1 MANDKLT
8 DTNVSAIDKAIAAA
22 QARKAMKATN
32 GEKPAKAPK
41 EPKPAK
47 EPKAPKAP
55 KFTDEEKAAKLA
67 ARDAERAAK
76 KALRDEARAAKIA
89 EREANR
95 TPAHMK
101 KVAKAAE
108 KLGILTD
115 SASLL
120 FNEATAN
127 LTAADLAVLALHL
140 QHFNRVKATE
150 RAAGQKLTAGMN
162 VEIVAGDPRF
172 IGKTGTV
179 AKAQRIRCYVTVEGL
194 AKPVYLF
201 TSDVAVLASADVAQT
216 G

>member
-32 GEKPAKAPK
+32 PAAPKAPK
-41 EPKPAK
+41 EPK
-47 EPKAPKAP
+47 EPKAPKTPTKPRA
-55 KFTDEEKAAKLA
+55 TDEEKAAKLA
-67 ARDAERAAK
+67 ARLAERAEAK
-76 KALRDEARAAKIA
+76 AIRDEARAAKIA
-89 EREANR
+89 ERLANR

-108 KLGILTD
+108 KLGVLTD

-140 QHFNRVKATE
+140 QHFNRVKATA
-150 RAAGQKLTAGMN
+150 RAAGQKLEAGMN

-172 IGKTGTV
+172 IGRVGTV

-201 TSDVAVLASADVAQT
+201 TSDVVVLASADIAQT